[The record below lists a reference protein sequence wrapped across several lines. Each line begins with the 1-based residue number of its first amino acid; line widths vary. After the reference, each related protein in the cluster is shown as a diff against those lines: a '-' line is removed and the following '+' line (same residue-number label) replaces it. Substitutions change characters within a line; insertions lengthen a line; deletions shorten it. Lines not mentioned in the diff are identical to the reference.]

1 MNEKKKIS
9 RNFNNQYPTRNIQ
22 VSSKKAGKKSFRRKR
37 ETKNS
42 NEKYNKIDGADGNK

>member
-22 VSSKKAGKKSFRRKR
+22 VSSKKAGKKSCG
-37 ETKNS
+37 E
-42 NEKYNKIDGADGNK
+42 NEKPKTAMENITNRWSGWG

>member
-22 VSSKKAGKKSFRRKR
+22 VSSKKMDKKSFGENAKPK
-37 ETKNS
+37 TAMK
-42 NEKYNKIDGADGNK
+42 KYNKSMDWTG